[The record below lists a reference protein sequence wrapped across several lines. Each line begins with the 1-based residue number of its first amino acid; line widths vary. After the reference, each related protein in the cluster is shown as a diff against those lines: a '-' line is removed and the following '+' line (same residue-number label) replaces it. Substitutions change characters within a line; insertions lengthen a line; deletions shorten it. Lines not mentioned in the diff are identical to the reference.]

1 MSCVYFCLFFKSNS
15 YFSHI
20 HPILPVIDKTE
31 FIKQYR
37 DRVETYP
44 SGELLNAMFGA
55 AARFVECESAE
66 PEKKR
71 HLPSDAIWD
80 VPVGWSNKFFDQ
92 AEYIISKWPTNPT
105 ISNVQAIILILN
117 HRGDR
122 DSKSSACWQL
132 GGFVSFDILECE
144 IFDLQ

>member
-1 MSCVYFCLFFKSNS
+1 MMVRSVHLFIFIFCYR

-31 FIKQYR
+31 FLKQYR
-37 DRVETYP
+37 DRINCYP

-55 AARFVECESAE
+55 AARFVECESLE
-66 PEKKR
+66 PERKR
-71 HLPSDAIWD
+71 ALPADAIWD

-92 AEYIISKWPTNPT
+92 AEYIISKWSNAQTM
-105 ISNVQAIILILN
+105 SNVQAIILILN

-122 DSKSSACWQL
+122 DSKSSACWQM
-132 GGFVSFDILECE
+132 GGYVKLHVILY
-144 IFDLQ
+144 I

>member
-1 MSCVYFCLFFKSNS
+1 M
-15 YFSHI
+15 
-20 HPILPVIDKTE
+20 
-31 FIKQYR
+31 
-37 DRVETYP
+37 ETYP

-55 AARFVECESAE
+55 AARFVECESVE
-66 PEKKR
+66 PERKR
-71 HLPSDAIWD
+71 SLPSDAVWD
-80 VPVGWSNKFFDQ
+80 VPVGWSNRFFDQ

-132 GGFVSFDILECE
+132 GGFVSMRAGKASV
-144 IFDLQ
+144 

>member
-1 MSCVYFCLFFKSNS
+1 MPSVYFSLFFKLNS

-20 HPILPVIDKTE
+20 HPILPVINKTE
-31 FIKQYR
+31 FLKQYR

-66 PEKKR
+66 VERKR
-71 HLPSDAIWD
+71 NLPSDAIWD
-80 VPVGWSNKFFDQ
+80 VPLGWSNKFFDQ

-122 DSKSSACWQL
+122 DSKSSASWQL
-132 GGFVSFDILECE
+132 GGFVSFNIFECE
-144 IFDLQ
+144 ISDLQ